1 MSIIDYNTHPLIL
14 NFNSDERSAGSNSN
28 FVSIPQNLG
37 LNDYDSVA
45 LIQASIPR
53 SFYNIPSGS
62 SFTVIQN
69 GSSVSCSIPVGSYNK
84 YTLRSTLQTQLNAI
98 SDGRIYSVVYN
109 TSPDIFKYVFS
120 YTGGTGSVSF
130 VFASSLYKQLGF
142 NRNSNNIFTTDVI
155 TGLITLQSTN
165 CINLS
170 LYNKCYIKSNII
182 QDSNDDILI
191 EIFSYGSFAMLSY
204 CYYSPPVLESN
215 IKVFNVNNI
224 NSWNFSICDVD
235 GVLIDLNEI
244 SWGVSVMLFRKN
256 ILDDLQKNELNIIN
270 QERLYNIGL
279 EKEKI
284 MNSIKD
290 DKVIEDKII
299 EDNKDGEKVD
309 STLKEDINLLKP
321 LYPYTPYGSSSIIED
336 IL

>member
-1 MSIIDYNTHPLIL
+1 MSIIDYNTSPLII
-14 NFNSDERSAGSNSN
+14 NFNSDERSAGTNSN
-28 FVSIPQNLG
+28 FLSIPQNLG

-53 SFYNIPSGS
+53 SFYNIPPNS

-69 GSSVSCSIPVGSYNK
+69 GTPIQCSIPVGSYNK
-84 YTLRSTLQTQLNAI
+84 YTLRSTLQTTLNTI
-98 SDGRIYSVVYN
+98 TDGRVYSVVYN
-109 TSPDIFKYVFS
+109 TSPDLFKYEFS
-120 YTGGTGSVSF
+120 FTGGTGGVSF

-142 NRNSNNIFTTDVI
+142 NRNSTNTFSTT
-155 TGLITLQSTN
+155 TLKTLTSTN

-191 EIFSYGSFAMLSY
+191 EIFSYGSFPMLAY
-204 CYYSPPVLESN
+204 CYFSPPILESN
-215 IKVFNVNNI
+215 IKVFNSNNI

-235 GVLIDLNEI
+235 GFLIDLNEI
-244 SWGVSVMLFRKN
+244 SWGVSVMLFKKN

-270 QERLYNIGL
+270 QERLYNIAL

-284 MNSIKD
+284 MNSLQDNKDDDKKIEDDKD
-290 DKVIEDKII
+290 DK
-299 EDNKDGEKVD
+299 KVD
-309 STLKEDINLLKP
+309 PTLKENINLLEP
-321 LYPYTPYGSSSIIED
+321 LYPYTIMGASIIKD
-336 IL
+336 LL